1 MFRGCLIHVTGVAAL
16 DFLRTDEE
24 SPVLPTSMGVTRRIT
39 TDCEYIYFQVSFVWA
54 AFVVSGFS
62 GT

>member
-1 MFRGCLIHVTGVAAL
+1 MTSVAAL

-24 SPVLPTSMGVTRRIT
+24 SPMLPTSMGVMRRIT
-39 TDCEYIYFQVSFVWA
+39 TDCEYIYFQVLFVWA